1 MEENNMNKKEL
12 VQELANMTEL
22 SQKDVELT
30 INSFVNVVINQLKKG
45 DQITIAGF
53 GTFKKNERK
62 ARTGVNPSTGA
73 KISIAAKSVP
83 KFTPA
88 KTFKDSF

>member
-1 MEENNMNKKEL
+1 MNKKEL
-12 VQELANMTEL
+12 VQELASITEL

-30 INSFVNVVINQLKKG
+30 INSFVTVVINQLKKG
-45 DQITIAGF
+45 DQIAIAGF
-53 GTFKKNERK
+53 GTFKKVDK
-62 ARTGVNPSTGA
+62 AARSGINPSTGA

-88 KTFKDSF
+88 KPFKDSF